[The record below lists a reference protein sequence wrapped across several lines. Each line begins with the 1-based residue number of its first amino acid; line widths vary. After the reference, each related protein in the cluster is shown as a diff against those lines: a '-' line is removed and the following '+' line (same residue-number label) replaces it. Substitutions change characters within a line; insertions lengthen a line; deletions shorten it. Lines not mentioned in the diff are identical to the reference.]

1 MNLNLYNPGF
11 TRIICRMHK
20 TKNFKANINNGMLK
34 GIGYLNTVI
43 SGKPI
48 DLEIKGRNE
57 SVKLGNQQIPRMYAN
72 GNTLPPVVGEGWGT
86 RLALIKAPN
95 AKIKEEQ
102 DRTIH
107 SKISQG
113 DYNLDLEWLV
123 YNAIKSYWELGT
135 APIIN
140 QKMEDQQDRDYAF
153 QSYPEKL
160 AIEALVHEDY
170 EDGNV

>member
-1 MNLNLYNPGF
+1 MIDKDVN
-11 TRIICRMHK
+11 IDDD
-20 TKNFKANINNGMLK
+20 INNGILK

-43 SGKPI
+43 SGKSI
-48 DLEIKGRNE
+48 DIEIKGRNE
-57 SVKLGNQQIPRMYAN
+57 SVKLGNQQIPQMYSN
-72 GNTLPPVVGEGWGT
+72 GNTLPPVFGEGWGT

-95 AKIKEEQ
+95 AKPKEEQ

-113 DYNLDLEWLV
+113 EYDLDLEWLV

-140 QKMEDQQDRDYAF
+140 
-153 QSYPEKL
+153 
-160 AIEALVHEDY
+160 
-170 EDGNV
+170 